1 MKKFLNII
9 FTGILISVNAQSVE
23 LKDIKLNGNI
33 PFEINIRELK
43 SLTIQIDSIKPIHE
57 LMDMSAADSIIY
69 FGKTYFEFYRV
80 SQKCKLSVVYFDEKI
95 TEFNIGKLALSNKT
109 TEKDI
114 SEYFKSDCSSTN
126 FIEIYGETEK
136 YKSCGIP
143 LTLNGKMTDNQLL
156 FFFLNGKLK
165 RIALWEPS

>member
-95 TEFNIGKLALSNKT
+95 MEFNIGKLALSNKM

-136 YKSCGIP
+136 YNSCGIP
-143 LTLNGKMTDNQLL
+143 LTLNGKMTNNRLL
-156 FFFLNGKLK
+156 FFFLNRKLK
-165 RIALWEPS
+165 RIDLWEPS